1 MEKRVRRVEANVT
14 IGAKGSPKKS
24 PLKEQSSLGFL
35 DANSLAQKYGVAE
48 KVEVIQPPPPVFSA
62 AQQRSEVD
70 MLRKLEEKNK
80 KIDQLCTLLEALEP
94 APGVDPERIQRLM
107 DEGVDENVDFRDA
120 KIVSLAKKSHRLTQQ
135 LNKEKSVTDK
145 LNQQVLELQKNVGSL
160 NQELQAAK
168 SSSASRIESKVY
180 NRNAPS
186 GESTSAEDYLVKIAG
201 LSRDVKESSKQV
213 DELKRKLTQSVEEA
227 KQLSRA
233 LTREIGEGVSLED
246 AVSGGWRGRAQQI
259 IMLKNKVGRYA
270 AVLANLSS
278 GAFGPDCLHISC

>member
-1 MEKRVRRVEANVT
+1 MEKRVRRIEANVN

-35 DANSLAQKYGVAE
+35 DASSLAHKYGVAD
-48 KVEVIQPPPPVFSA
+48 KAEVIQPPPPMISV
-62 AQQRSEVD
+62 AQQRSDVD

-94 APGVDPERIQRLM
+94 APGVDPERIQKLM
-107 DEGVDENVDFRDA
+107 DEGMDENVDFRDA

-145 LNQQVLELQKNVGSL
+145 LNQQINDLQKNVGSL
-160 NQELQAAK
+160 NQELQAVKA
-168 SSSASRIESKVY
+168 SAGSRMEPKVY
-180 NRNAPS
+180 NRNVAS
-186 GESTSAEDYLVKIAG
+186 AGESTSAEDYLVKIAG
-201 LSRDVKESSKQV
+201 LNREVKESGKQV
-213 DELKRKLTQSVEEA
+213 DELKRKLAQSVEEA

-233 LTREIGEGVSLED
+233 LTREIGEGVTLED

-259 IMLKNKVGRYA
+259 IMLKNKVAPLYCT
-270 AVLANLSS
+270 LTQ
-278 GAFGPDCLHISC
+278 